1 MKRLLLVVG
10 ITGLVIGASYLSS
23 GGARAVP
30 DDTTKTGQA
39 CNVCH
44 TADVPQLSDVG
55 KAYEAIPTHRTD
67 PAGAWAQLTPAT
79 ATPATATPA
88 TATPAATPAP
98 GALPPT
104 GRGNDPGASPSQLL
118 WLMAGLG
125 GVFLASSMA
134 LFWRSRHRTDQ
145 P

>member
-1 MKRLLLVVG
+1 MKRLLLMMG

-44 TADVPQLSDVG
+44 TADMPQLSDVG

-67 PAGAWAQLTPAT
+67 PAGAWAQLTAAT
-79 ATPATATPA
+79 G
-88 TATPAATPAP
+88 TPAAAPTP

-104 GRGNDPGASPSQLL
+104 GRGNDPGTSPSQLL
-118 WLMAGLG
+118 WLTAGLG
-125 GVFLASSMA
+125 GVFLASSVA
-134 LFWRSRHRTDQ
+134 LFWRSRQRTDRT
-145 P
+145 